1 MKKLAV
7 LSNTLVTY
15 GGGERWLLETVS
27 LLKDKLEIVILNPV
41 SDIDIRRTTMVHIK
55 KHYDISKVEIVDLR
69 CKGKNTKLPG
79 IGSFIRMTPDKQSK
93 ERIES
98 VIRNCDVIYSVSANP
113 SLLMLCVK
121 LAKKYNKKIIL
132 GLHNPEFIRH
142 VGKTDSLSRKTAINI
157 YNKLQKKLMESI
169 GDVHVQTESQVNKLL
184 GMRYAGRMYYIWNYL
199 YEDIN
204 LKSSKHRK
212 KFVVLFV
219 GRFVLKHK
227 GIDFLEKIVERTLSI
242 DSDVEF
248 RIIGSGSEGMKILEG
263 LEHKHP
269 RNFIVLGFL
278 SEKRLYSEYS
288 NADLFILTSRY
299 ETPGLSLLEAQAHGL
314 PAVAF
319 DVPGPQDII
328 KRSFQGTLI
337 EPFDTDEFAIA
348 ITNYHRYKIRDIK
361 KFNIL
366 KASIHREIIKKYNK
380 KIFVRNFMKMI
391 NN

>member
-41 SDIDIRRTTMVHIK
+41 SDIDIRRTTMAHIK
-55 KHYDISKVEIVDLR
+55 KHYDISKVEIVDLQ

-157 YNKLQKKLMESI
+157 YNKLQKKLMENI
-169 GDVHVQTESQVNKLL
+169 GNVHVQTESQVNKLL
-184 GMRYAGRMYYIWNYL
+184 GMRYAIQ
-199 YEDIN
+199 
-204 LKSSKHRK
+204 
-212 KFVVLFV
+212 V
-219 GRFVLKHK
+219 
-227 GIDFLEKIVERTLSI
+227 
-242 DSDVEF
+242 
-248 RIIGSGSEGMKILEG
+248 
-263 LEHKHP
+263 
-269 RNFIVLGFL
+269 
-278 SEKRLYSEYS
+278 
-288 NADLFILTSRY
+288 
-299 ETPGLSLLEAQAHGL
+299 
-314 PAVAF
+314 
-319 DVPGPQDII
+319 
-328 KRSFQGTLI
+328 
-337 EPFDTDEFAIA
+337 
-348 ITNYHRYKIRDIK
+348 
-361 KFNIL
+361 
-366 KASIHREIIKKYNK
+366 
-380 KIFVRNFMKMI
+380 
-391 NN
+391 